1 MRIGPRLVAAA
12 LAVIAG
18 GSIVAA
24 PVLAQ
29 SSDDAG
35 TPAAGFEQV
44 AAQARATTTVK
55 KRNTGTA
62 VRRGSATTVKKPA
75 TTVPTTVAPTA
86 PPTVATT
93 LPLPTQSTTLSPI
106 TAPPTTAAPINDAKA
121 TRLVNRV
128 ILALVGLALLVA
140 FLTFWYWRATKP
152 VPPALD
158 GLDLLSTRKWLR
170 GKPEKRARLL
180 AEFHAKRGPVPEEV
194 IARTNAPTVKVGA
207 AVAAPSPAAAPLVV
221 PAMAGARSEL
231 GALVSGDP
239 AEQPIVMVPE
249 ASNGAAGGVPAADAA
264 AAPGLAPQEN
274 GHLGLPAEPP
284 AEPAEPAADPLDAGF
299 TVVARRPRGDGGD
312 GSPPA

>member
-12 LAVIAG
+12 LAVAAG
-18 GSIVAA
+18 GLIVAA

-29 SSDDAG
+29 SPDDVG
-35 TPAAGFEQV
+35 TPASAFEQV
-44 AAQARATTTVK
+44 PAQPRPATTVK
-55 KRNTGTA
+55 RSTA
-62 VRRGSATTVKKPA
+62 TSVRRGSATTIKKPA
-75 TTVPTTVAPTA
+75 TTVATTVAPTA

-106 TAPPTTAAPINDAKA
+106 TAPATTAAPINDAKA

-128 ILALVGLALLVA
+128 VLALVGLALLVA

-180 AEFHAKRGPVPEEV
+180 AEFHAKRGPVAEEV

-207 AVAAPSPAAAPLVV
+207 AVAAPNPAPAPLVV
-221 PAMAGARSEL
+221 PAMAGARSDL
-231 GALVSGDP
+231 GSLASGDHTDEP
-239 AEQPIVMVPE
+239 PIVMTPE
-249 ASNGAAGGVPAADAA
+249 GPNGSDAA
-264 AAPGLAPQEN
+264 ASAGIGPQEN
-274 GHLGLPAEPP
+274 GHGSQPDPP
-284 AEPAEPAADPLDAGF
+284 AEPAVDPLDAGF
-299 TVVARRPRGDGGD
+299 TVVARRPRGESDDGGTD
-312 GSPPA
+312 ST